1 MTNNR
6 KSPIVHATKAIEV
19 PHDNA
24 TNSNCICK
32 RPLMLACAQ
41 GQCSGVHSAL
51 SDASIDVNERGPYGM
66 RPLQYALRAATA
78 CTSHIVK
85 MLLVCGA
92 DANGVDDANFSALVV
107 NAIWAPNEEHGLQI
121 ARQLVEHGADPA
133 VPTCD
138 GRMAHEFAMAN
149 GMPQLSAWL
158 REPSTMQ
165 HRGLMIAQVRCVT
178 EALAKGRIIC
188 AGRDRGPLFGK
199 LTHWLDLDLIR
210 ALAGSQVKE
219 EMCRKIL
226 NVIRQRQ
233 YFDNQGTMIAH
244 VLGSRFNSL
253 VF

>member
-1 MTNNR
+1 MT
-6 KSPIVHATKAIEV
+6 KKTPIVHATKIIEV

-24 TNSNCICK
+24 STCICK

-41 GQCSGVHSAL
+41 GQCSGVQSAL

-66 RPLQYALRAATA
+66 RPLQFALRAATI

-138 GRMAHEFAMAN
+138 GRMAHEFALAN
-149 GMPQLSAWL
+149 GMPQLSRWL
-158 REPSTMQ
+158 REPSTVRQ
-165 HRGLMIAQVRCVT
+165 RGQMIAQVRSVT

-199 LTHWLDLDLIR
+199 LTHWLDLDLIQ
-210 ALAGSQVKE
+210 ALAGTQVSE
-219 EMCRKIL
+219 ETCRKIL
-226 NVIRQRQ
+226 SVIRQRH
-233 YFDNQGTMIAH
+233 YFDSHGTMIAY